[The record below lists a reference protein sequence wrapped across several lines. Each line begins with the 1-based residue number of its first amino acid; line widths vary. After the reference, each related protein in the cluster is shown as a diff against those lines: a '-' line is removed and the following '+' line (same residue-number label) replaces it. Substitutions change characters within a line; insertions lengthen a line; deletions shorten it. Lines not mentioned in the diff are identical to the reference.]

1 VVGVRGEADG
11 VTEGEALPVPGDWL
25 PTGVE
30 GETLPVGAEGDTL
43 PVGAEAEG
51 LVPGVVGPPGFGQ
64 PDRTASEMVPATAA
78 NIELRE
84 NAIAVLSSF

>member
-11 VTEGEALPVPGDWL
+11 VTEGEAEPE
-25 PTGVE
+25 GVV
-30 GETLPVGAEGDTL
+30 VGATEPEGVV
-43 PVGAEAEG
+43 VGATEPEGVVAGVEAEG
-51 LVPGVVGPPGFGQ
+51 LGVVVAPGFGQ